1 LTIHAEAG
9 KSAAGTM
16 DTLFATETMADLS
29 ARQGR
34 VADAITIYRHLV
46 AAAEAASASAPDEA
60 ARVARWKA
68 RIAQLEVGGAA
79 AVAPA
84 PPQRPRAR
92 VQERA
97 STEVSPTISRP
108 SALVV
113 QQPVRSGQVIYAE
126 GSDLIVVASVHPGAQ
141 LLADGN
147 IHVYGR
153 LKGRAVAGARGA
165 RGAQIF
171 CLALEAELVGVDT
184 GYLTSDDI
192 PPERKGGAARVFL
205 TPDGR
210 CAVVELS
217 PGQPAAPAVATPAR
231 RLF

>member
-1 LTIHAEAG
+1 
-9 KSAAGTM
+9 M
-16 DTLFATETMADLS
+16 DTLFATETMAELS

-34 VADAITIYRHLV
+34 IADAIAIYRHLV
-46 AAAEAASASAPDEA
+46 GAAEATPASTPDDA

-68 RIAQLEVGGAA
+68 RIAELDAGGAS
-79 AVAPA
+79 VAPA
-84 PPQRPRAR
+84 PPPPRTR
-92 VQERA
+92 VQAPAPADRGDAAEAPVATTIAHAA
-97 STEVSPTISRP
+97 S
-108 SALVV
+108 LVV
-113 QQPVRSGQVIYAE
+113 DQPVRSGQVIYAE
-126 GSDLIVVASVHPGAQ
+126 GRDLIVLASVHPGAQ

-165 RGAQIF
+165 RDAQVF

-192 PPERKGGAARVFL
+192 PPDRRGGAARVFL
-205 TPDGR
+205 TPEGK
-210 CAVVELS
+210 CAVVALS
-217 PGQPAAPAVATPAR
+217 PVQQAPLAVNTPAR